1 MEKIWHEWYDKQVPH
16 SIHYP
21 PAPLKDFFNYHAAQT
36 PDKPYLIIND
46 STLSYAQSN
55 GMARRL
61 ANALLG
67 MGVKKGDRIAL
78 MAPNVPQY
86 VIALQACFK
95 IGAIVVPVNPLATP
109 PEITHQLNDSG
120 AETMVVMAVFA
131 GGPVGILKSAVSP
144 LKRLIAFQVKSMPV
158 EVEKA
163 EGVYDFDAL
172 IGSAKDF
179 EPDIEVAWND
189 TALLQYTGGTTGVSK
204 GCRLSNFNLASIAY
218 QDVGWFAPLF
228 KPGELRTLAAI
239 PVYHIFGFNCNVNV
253 NLTNGGTIILVPQ
266 PTPDNI
272 LEAINKHEPNFFAAV
287 PTMIIGL
294 NQHPD
299 TPKSKIRSIRGMI
312 SGSSPLAVEAM
323 KTFEELSGAAIIE
336 GYGLSETSNVLTCNP
351 LFTKRKPGSV
361 GLPWPDNDIRIVD
374 LDTGTKE
381 LEPGEA
387 GELIA
392 KGPTI
397 MSEYWNN
404 EDETAIA
411 MRDGWLYTGDI
422 AYMDEEGYIF
432 IVDRKK
438 DMILSSGFNVYPR
451 DIDEAMYTHPGVL
464 RACAV
469 GVPDEKRGESVKVF
483 IVPKPGE
490 SLTAEEVI
498 AHCRERLSAYKVP
511 RFVEFLDDLPL
522 TAIGKP
528 DRKVLRQREM
538 EKRGK

>member
-1 MEKIWHEWYDKQVPH
+1 MEKRWYKWYDKQVPH
-16 SIHYP
+16 SIYYP
-21 PAPLKDFFNYHAAQT
+21 PMPLKDFFNYHAEKN

-46 STLSYAQSN
+46 ITLPYGLCN
-55 GMARRL
+55 VLARRF
-61 ANALLG
+61 ANALLK
-67 MGVKKGDRIAL
+67 MGIKKGDRLAI

-86 VIALQACFK
+86 ILAEQACFK
-95 IGAIVVPVNPLATP
+95 IGVIVVPVNPLATV

-120 AETMVVMAVFA
+120 AETIVVMAAFA
-131 GGPVGILKSAVSP
+131 KGPIEILKAKTSP
-144 LKRLIAFQVKSMPV
+144 LKHVITFQIKSIQID
-158 EVEKA
+158 VEK
-163 EGVYDFDAL
+163 GNGIYDMDAL
-172 IGSAKDF
+172 VAESSDE
-179 EPDIEVAWND
+179 EPDVKVTWDD

-204 GCRLSNFNLASIAY
+204 GCKLSNFNLVSIAY
-218 QDVGWFAPLF
+218 QDVCWFTPLF

-239 PVYHIFGFNCNVNV
+239 PVYHIFGFNCNINV
-253 NLTNGGTIILVPQ
+253 NLVNGGTIILVPQ
-266 PTPDNI
+266 PTTENI

-323 KTFEELSGAAIIE
+323 KKFEELSGATIIE

-351 LFTKRKPGSV
+351 IFTKRKPGSV
-361 GLPWPDNDIRIVD
+361 GLPWPDNDIKIVD

-381 LEPGEA
+381 MPIGEA

-397 MSEYWNN
+397 MSEYWQN
-404 EDETAIA
+404 EKETAIA
-411 MRDGWLYTGDI
+411 LRDGWLYTGDI
-422 AYMDEEGYIF
+422 AYMDEDGYIF

-451 DIDEAMYTHPGVL
+451 EIDEVMYTHPKVL

-469 GVPDEKRGESVKVF
+469 GIPDEKRGESVKLF
-483 IVPKPGE
+483 IVTKPGE
-490 SLTAEEVI
+490 TMTEEEAI
-498 AHCRERLSAYKVP
+498 EYCRDRLSPYKVP
-511 RFVEFLDDLPL
+511 KCVEFIDELPL

-528 DRKVLRQREM
+528 DRKVLKQREL
-538 EKRGK
+538 EKLKR

>member
-1 MEKIWHEWYDKQVPH
+1 MEKRWHEWYDKQVPH

-46 STLSYAQSN
+46 ITLSYAQSN

-144 LKRLIAFQVKSMPV
+144 LKRLITFQVKSMPV

-204 GCRLSNFNLASIAY
+204 GCRLSNFNLASIAH

-253 NLTNGGTIILVPQ
+253 NLANGGTIILVPQ

-272 LEAINKHEPNFFAAV
+272 IEAINKHEPNFFAAV

-374 LDTGTKE
+374 LDTGTEE
-381 LEPGEA
+381 LKPGEA

-538 EKRGK
+538 EKRVK